1 MINADLMNPLFNNR
15 ASQHKQQDRVDLKVQ
30 QIIKTEGEQRQKLAA
45 MNRRFDKKLKEKAKK
60 LSGLNVVKKNVMFE
74 SPM

>member
-1 MINADLMNPLFNNR
+1 MINADLINPLFNNR

>member
-1 MINADLMNPLFNNR
+1 VINADLINPLFNNR